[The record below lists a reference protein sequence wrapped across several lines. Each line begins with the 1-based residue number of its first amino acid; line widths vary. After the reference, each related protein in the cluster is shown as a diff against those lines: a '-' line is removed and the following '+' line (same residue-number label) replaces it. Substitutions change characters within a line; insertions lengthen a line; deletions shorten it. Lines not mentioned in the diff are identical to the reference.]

1 MTKLQKFNST
11 LFIFKILNSFLKYF
25 NLCFYKNNYIIIII
39 NSKNNYLFFLQILS
53 FLKFSNF
60 FYFKQLV
67 DIVGV
72 DYLSI
77 RNNRFE
83 INYFFVS
90 YINYFC
96 RINLKIN
103 LINNNIFAKSAIQFY
118 QSAGWAEREIWDLF
132 GIYFNLNND
141 LRRIL
146 TDYGFQGYPLR
157 KDFPLT
163 GYFEIYY
170 SEIQKNIIFNSIK
183 LTQDYRNFNFIN
195 PWKN

>member
-96 RINLKIN
+96 RINSKIN